1 MEQLR
6 FQPFSD
12 VFPDGIVAAAES
24 DIRAV
29 RRLTDDLVTQILDN
43 NLHELEELRRGI
55 ERAQRKDVE
64 DVREFDTIGSAL
76 LRGVESPVSYFDLV
90 DLITDLR
97 QGLARRRT
105 A

>member
-1 MEQLR
+1 MDIFNSSVELVPGPG
-6 FQPFSD
+6 F
-12 VFPDGIVAAAES
+12 VLAEDRS
-24 DIRAV
+24 V
-29 RRLTDDLVTQILDN
+29 LRLTDALVTQILDN

-76 LRGVESPVSYFDLV
+76 LRGVESPITYYDLV
-90 DLITDLR
+90 DLIKDVR

-105 A
+105 T

>member
-1 MEQLR
+1 MDIRPTSTPTFDSFISAVEV
-6 FQPFSD
+6 SD
-12 VFPDGIVAAAES
+12 
-24 DIRAV
+24 RAV

-43 NLHELEELRRGI
+43 NLHELEELRRSI
-55 ERAQRKDVE
+55 ERAQRKDCE
-64 DVREFDTIGSAL
+64 DVREFDTVGSQL
-76 LRGVESPVSYFDLV
+76 LRGVESPIGYHDLV